1 MQPQQHEPQLQQ
13 PQHEQLQQQD
23 KKEGKEEQQ
32 QQHGTPVKRG
42 LASMCRSPSD
52 ELVSPIS
59 KVLVTGGAAGRK
71 ERARVLHENALRMRG
86 TAEQAP
92 AQARTQAPA
101 ASSAAQAPARP
112 AVASASPSKL
122 PAPVPA
128 LGTSGSG
135 AAVPC
140 TPPKSGAGAGAPSR
154 RLLSGSLSAQKT
166 LFLPYRSPTDNF
178 SSPASRS
185 LAHRGGAARGV
196 RRDYEN
202 EHAPVFLLRR
212 GSSGLSNVSNVLGNS
227 SLDGSKLAKK
237 AVTGAQRVR
246 SVGLSALSP
255 LPVNVAPKQN

>member
-1 MQPQQHEPQLQQ
+1 MQQMQQH
-13 PQHEQLQQQD
+13 QQQAGQGE
-23 KKEGKEEQQ
+23 KEGKEEQQ

-86 TAEQAP
+86 AAEQAP
-92 AQARTQAPA
+92 TQVHTQAPA

-112 AVASASPSKL
+112 AVASASPAKL

-128 LGTSGSG
+128 LGASGSG
-135 AAVPC
+135 TVLPC
-140 TPPKSGAGAGAPSR
+140 TPPKSVAGAPSR

-237 AVTGAQRVR
+237 AVTGAQRLQRVR